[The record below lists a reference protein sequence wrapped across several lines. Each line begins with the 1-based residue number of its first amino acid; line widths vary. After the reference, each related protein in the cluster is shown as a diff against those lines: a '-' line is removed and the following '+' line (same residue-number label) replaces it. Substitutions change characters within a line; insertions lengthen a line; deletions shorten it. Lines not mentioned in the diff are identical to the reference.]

1 MFCCLSSD
9 LCGGLFA
16 MKHAAAECALFYK
29 TPPEV
34 LLCMR
39 EAFSDQTMEDQAV
52 DFFNTLTED
61 DHSQQIQEV

>member
-1 MFCCLSSD
+1 
-9 LCGGLFA
+9 